1 MVKVQFVLTEDLHA
15 RLRRLAEERGKSMS
29 ALVREMLTRSLAEA
43 TEERRHARRKAM
55 SVVARTIRSLAE
67 TEEQRRER
75 RRRALSRLAEASQ
88 ALEAAGLEPMSSEQV
103 VALVRAMREERTD
116 GLVGDLV
123 GD

>member
-43 TEERRHARRKAM
+43 
-55 SVVARTIRSLAE
+55 
-67 TEEQRRER
+67 EEQRRER

-116 GLVGDLV
+116 GLVGDLL

>member
-43 TEERRHARRKAM
+43 
-55 SVVARTIRSLAE
+55 
-67 TEEQRRER
+67 EEQRRER
-75 RRRALSRLAEASQ
+75 RRRVLSRLAEASQ

>member
-43 TEERRHARRKAM
+43 
-55 SVVARTIRSLAE
+55 
-67 TEEQRRER
+67 EEQRRER

-116 GLVGDLV
+116 GLIGDLV

>member
-43 TEERRHARRKAM
+43 
-55 SVVARTIRSLAE
+55 
-67 TEEQRRER
+67 EEQRRER
-75 RRRALSRLAEASQ
+75 RRRTLSRLAEASQ

-103 VALVRAMREERTD
+103 VALVHAMREERTD
-116 GLVGDLV
+116 GLVGDLL

>member
-43 TEERRHARRKAM
+43 
-55 SVVARTIRSLAE
+55 
-67 TEEQRRER
+67 EEQRRER

>member
-43 TEERRHARRKAM
+43 
-55 SVVARTIRSLAE
+55 
-67 TEEQRRER
+67 EEQRRER
-75 RRRALSRLAEASQ
+75 RRRTLSRLAEASQ

-116 GLVGDLV
+116 GLVGDLL